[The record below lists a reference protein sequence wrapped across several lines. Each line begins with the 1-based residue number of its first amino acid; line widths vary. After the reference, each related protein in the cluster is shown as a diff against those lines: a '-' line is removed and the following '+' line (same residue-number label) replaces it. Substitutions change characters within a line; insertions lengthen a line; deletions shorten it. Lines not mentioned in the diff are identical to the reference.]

1 MIRESG
7 RERERRRSQSSRS
20 GRTGVIYSDAFR
32 ESGQAY
38 LQGSAAPDNFWQEAD
53 REELHHKDPEGRIAA
68 RRQQQRAEQINLRY
82 VLFMSLLIAVMTVAL
97 IFYIK
102 LQADISISS
111 SEVASLEAE
120 LTELRSSNEE
130 AYNEIAASVDLDEI
144 RDRAINELGM
154 KYAAQSQI
162 VEYSA
167 SGGGVVHQISE
178 VGK

>member
-7 RERERRRSQSSRS
+7 KSKGNRSQSGRS
-20 GRTGVIYSDAFR
+20 GRAGVIYSDAFR
-32 ESGQAY
+32 ESGQTY
-38 LQGSAAPDNFWQEAD
+38 LRGSAAPDNFWQEAD

-68 RRQQQRAEQINLRY
+68 RRQQQRVEQINLRY
-82 VLFMSLLIAVMTVAL
+82 VLFMGLLITVMTVAL

-102 LQADISISS
+102 LQADISSS
-111 SEVASLEAE
+111 SSKVASLEAE

-130 AYNEIAASVDLDEI
+130 AYNEIQASVDLDEI

-154 KYAAQSQI
+154 KYATQSQI